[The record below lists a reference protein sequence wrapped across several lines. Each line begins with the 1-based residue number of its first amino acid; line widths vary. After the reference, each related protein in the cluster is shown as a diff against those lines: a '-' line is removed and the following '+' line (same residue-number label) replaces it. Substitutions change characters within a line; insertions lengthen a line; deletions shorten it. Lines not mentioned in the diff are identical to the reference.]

1 MLSIVLLS
9 HIQWWTNEW
18 RYCKSGL
25 IAIAFRWMDAYLTEL
40 SAKKRAFF
48 ILLLS
53 NSDCSVKSTKK
64 LQMEYWQYTINGQA
78 KKSPKKLVWPKEV
91 TNDSD
96 RAKVINF
103 VIKMWFI
110 YIWWPPVIYLIVL
123 FFSTDKTNRISIWK
137 LLFLQDNHFIC
148 YGKVITEI
156 VEICYG

>member
-18 RYCKSGL
+18 RYCDCDSGL
-25 IAIAFRWMDAYLTEL
+25 IAAKWIDVYMTEL

-53 NSDCSVKSTKK
+53 SDCSVKSTKK

-78 KKSPKKLVWPKEV
+78 RKSSKKLVWPKEV

-110 YIWWPPVIYLIVL
+110 YIWWPPVNYSIGL
-123 FFSTDKTNRISIWK
+123 FFSTDKTNCISIWK
-137 LLFLQDNHFIC
+137 LLFLQDNHLIC
-148 YGKVITEI
+148 YGKAIIKI
-156 VEICYG
+156 VEICFG